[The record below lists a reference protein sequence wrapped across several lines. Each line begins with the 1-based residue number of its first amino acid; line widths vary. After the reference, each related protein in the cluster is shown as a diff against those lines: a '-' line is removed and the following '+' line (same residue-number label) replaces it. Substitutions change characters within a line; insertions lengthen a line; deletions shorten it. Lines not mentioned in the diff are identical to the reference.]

1 MIYFVFGGSASGKSE
16 YAENLAVSCAA
27 EAGKKPASGG
37 HRALELSDGPA
48 ETAAGCREKSGGLLY
63 AATMRNDSP
72 EAAARIRKHQEQRRE
87 KGFRLYEAQSL
98 SALREIH
105 RAHTV
110 LFDCLSG
117 FAANVM
123 FSGENLRKIGESEKM
138 TAENRDAFFENMRI
152 SLREEIGEE
161 LRNLSEKC
169 ENLVVVSDAVF
180 SDGTVFSPETEAY
193 IRLMG
198 DLWRMTARHA
208 DSVTEVVF
216 GLPVKVK

>member
-1 MIYFVFGGSASGKSE
+1 
-16 YAENLAVSCAA
+16 
-27 EAGKKPASGG
+27 
-37 HRALELSDGPA
+37 
-48 ETAAGCREKSGGLLY
+48 
-63 AATMRNDSP
+63 MR
-72 EAAARIRKHQEQRRE
+72 
-87 KGFRLYEAQSL
+87 
-98 SALREIH
+98 
-105 RAHTV
+105 
-110 LFDCLSG
+110 
-117 FAANVM
+117 
-123 FSGENLRKIGESEKM
+123 
-138 TAENRDAFFENMRI
+138 FENMRI

-169 ENLVVVSDAVF
+169 ENLVIVSDAVF

>member
-16 YAENLAVSCAA
+16 YAENLAVSCGAA
-27 EAGKKPASGG
+27 CG
-37 HRALELSDGPA
+37 
-48 ETAAGCREKSGGLLY
+48 SGGLLY

-72 EAAARIRKHQEQRRE
+72 EAAARIRKHREQRRG
-87 KGFRLYEAQSL
+87 KGFRLYEAESL
-98 SALREIH
+98 SSLREIPG
-105 RAHTV
+105 AHTV

-138 TAENRDAFFENMRI
+138 TAENRKIFFRNQRI
-152 SLREEIGEE
+152 SLREEIGKG
-161 LRNLSEKC
+161 LLALSEKC
-169 ENLVVVSDAVF
+169 ENLVIVSDAVF
-180 SDGTVFSPETEAY
+180 SDGIAFPPETEAY

-198 DLWRMTARHA
+198 DLWRMTAQRA

>member
-16 YAENLAVSCAA
+16 YAENLAVSC
-27 EAGKKPASGG
+27 G
-37 HRALELSDGPA
+37 D
-48 ETAAGCREKSGGLLY
+48 GCRSGGLLY

-72 EAAARIRKHQEQRRE
+72 EAETRIRKHQEQRRE
-87 KGFRLYEAQSL
+87 KGFLLYEAQSL

-169 ENLVVVSDAVF
+169 ENLVIVSDAVF